1 MPATKHTLNNNLH
14 PQSAP
19 WQRSRPTTLTN
30 RNNKPPLGQTL
41 ITHPT
46 ERPLRAVK
54 ANTRKPATAWP
65 IQEHQSLLRSNQELE
80 HFAAVAAHDLKSPIN
95 AALGWLRSLQAQLTN
110 ANDANFTKTFEI
122 IERNLTK
129 SIHQVN
135 DILSLAKLHQ
145 PPERHTLCD
154 VNKILDNV
162 LLVHAQKIKN
172 AHVNIRRETLPDVFA
187 NAYHLES
194 VFSNLIENSI
204 KYRELGRNLNIEI
217 GYTICEKYYEFFLRD
232 NGVGVPENE
241 LENIFDLFSTIQTSN
256 PADSTGIGLAYCK
269 KVISLHGG
277 QIWAESNPRHGIT
290 LKFSIPK

>member
-19 WQRSRPTTLTN
+19 WQRSTPTALTK
-30 RNNKPPLGQTL
+30 RTNKPPLGQKL

-46 ERPLRAVK
+46 ERPLRAVTADTQK
-54 ANTRKPATAWP
+54 SATAWL
-65 IQEHQSLLRSNQELE
+65 IQEQRSLLRSNQDLE
-80 HFAAVAAHDLKSPIN
+80 HFAAFAAHDLKSPIN

-110 ANDANFTKTFEI
+110 TNDANFKKTFEI

-129 SIHQVN
+129 SIHQVD

-145 PPERHTLCD
+145 PPERHTFCD
-154 VNKILDNV
+154 MNKILDNV
-162 LLVHAQKIKN
+162 LLVHAQKIKK
-172 AHVNIRRETLPDVFA
+172 AHVNIRRTILPDAFG
-187 NAYHLES
+187 NAHQLES

-204 KYRELGRNLNIEI
+204 KYGEPTRNLNIEI
-217 GYTICEKYYEFFLRD
+217 GYTACEKYNEFFIRD
-232 NGVGVPENE
+232 NGTGIPESE
-241 LENIFDLFSTIQTSN
+241 LETVFDLFSTAQTS
-256 PADSTGIGLAYCK
+256 PSVDSTGIGLAYCR

-277 QIWAESNPRHGIT
+277 QIWAESNPHHGIT